1 MAGAGPG
8 AGGTQARGR
17 EPLNFAEFVRQA
29 MHSAA
34 DQVEPCADGLVSI
47 RARILAGSGVPWPQA
62 LALSLYWLGPKRKA

>member
-1 MAGAGPG
+1 MAGAGPA

-17 EPLNFAEFVRQA
+17 DFAEFVRQA

-47 RARILAGSGVPWPQA
+47 RARILAASGVPWPQA

>member
-8 AGGTQARGR
+8 AGDTQARGR

-62 LALSLYWLGPKRKA
+62 IALSLYWLGPKRKA